1 MHTFFA
7 AIPPSKPTMSNPIP
21 NVYHAASNEN
31 LFGVSPHVTAALEA
45 AIPSIYSYPHPDA
58 IVLREA
64 IAQKLGVE
72 LSEIM
77 IGSGS
82 AELISLLIRTFCRP
96 FHTTSI
102 LSISPTYP
110 LYRMEAEALGVNYI
124 EAPLDSSYRVDIDSI
139 LNKVDAS
146 TRLCFIS
153 NPNNPTGTYIN
164 QSELERLI
172 FELPEHVTL
181 VVDEAYVEYVAALDF
196 ADTLQHLHDRL
207 NMVILRTFS
216 KAYGLASLRIGYMVA
231 SDTLLSHLL
240 KVKQPYNVNHLAQVA
255 AYASLQDK
263 DFLAHTL
270 QATEE
275 GKTYLQQRLKTLGVQ
290 SWPSQG
296 NFLLVDA
303 GVPAT
308 LLYNHLLEN
317 GIQVRLTSSPF
328 AFRIT
333 IGQQAHQDYL
343 LHTLRTILSPNALMP
358 HSRLSQI
365 LATGEAFANANTT
378 AAIAATKTLAG
389 EASNTGDA
397 ADRIAF
403 AFARAFNA
411 SLAHTTSHAGNLYS
425 STYGMMDMI
434 SAFNVLVKSTPLV
447 TFGHLFSNLTI
458 LKAVSGASE
467 VHILDLGI
475 GGGLQ
480 WFHLLEVLAMRA
492 EGAPRIY
499 LTGIDIPAAEGDPE
513 HKLRATGEALQEY
526 AAKLGI
532 SFSYSGTA
540 SKLED
545 ISLLEL
551 PLRPSET
558 LVINSALTLH
568 HIPDQLVKQPDE
580 RDRVLRQVKALQ
592 PVVFTLTEPDS
603 EHNKLD
609 FLPRLRESLR
619 HYYTVFDVLDTLL
632 PSDLPERHIIE
643 QEFFAR
649 EIINIISCE
658 NSERIERHER
668 NEAWQRRLVRL
679 GFTPF
684 AQDSLSEELASL
696 LQLHENF
703 TLQQNVAGYT
713 LYWKGTNIIASTAW
727 R

>member
-1 MHTFFA
+1 M
-7 AIPPSKPTMSNPIP
+7 SKLIP
-21 NVYHAASNEN
+21 NAYHAASNEN

-45 AIPSIYSYPHPDA
+45 AFPNIYSYPNPDA
-58 IVLREA
+58 LVLREA
-64 IAQKLGVE
+64 ISQKLGVA
-72 LSEIM
+72 LNEIM

-102 LSISPTYP
+102 LSVSPTYP
-110 LYRMEAEALGVNYI
+110 LYRMEAEALGVNYL
-124 EAPLDSSYRVDIDSI
+124 ESPLDSSYRVDIDSI
-139 LNKVDAS
+139 LHKVDGS

-153 NPNNPTGTYIN
+153 NPNNPTGTYFN
-164 QSELERLI
+164 QADLERLI
-172 FELPEHVTL
+172 LELPEHVTL
-181 VVDEAYVEYVAALDF
+181 VIDEAYVEYVTATDF
-196 ADTLQHLHDRL
+196 TDAVQYLHNRQ

-231 SDTLLSHLL
+231 GIPLLSHLL

-255 AYASLQDK
+255 AHASLQDK

-270 QATEE
+270 QATVE
-275 GKTYLQQRLKTLGVQ
+275 GKAYMQEQLNRLGVQ

-303 GVPAT
+303 GVPAA
-308 LLYNHLLEN
+308 LLYNHFLEN
-317 GIQVRLTSSPF
+317 SIQVRLTSC
-328 AFRIT
+328 AYALRIT

-343 LHTLRTILSPNALMP
+343 LQTLQAILSPDILMP
-358 HSRLSQI
+358 NPRLSQI
-365 LATGEAFANANTT
+365 LATGEAFANTDT
-378 AAIAATKTLAG
+378 PTAIAATQRLAG

-411 SLAHTTSHAGNLYS
+411 CLARNTSHAGNLYS
-425 STYGMMDMI
+425 STYGIMDMI
-434 SAFNVLVKSTPLV
+434 SAFNVLVRSTPLV

-458 LKAVSGASE
+458 LRAIGGAAE

-480 WFHLLEVLAMRA
+480 WFHLLEALAMRA
-492 EGAPRIY
+492 EGAPRIH

-526 AAKLGI
+526 AAQLGI
-532 SFSYSGTA
+532 PFGYTGIA

-545 ISLLEL
+545 MSLLEL
-551 PLRPSET
+551 PIRPSET

-580 RDRVLRQVKALQ
+580 RDRVLRQIKALQ

-632 PSDLPERHIIE
+632 PSDLPERHVIE

-679 GFTPF
+679 GFAPF
-684 AQDSLSEELASL
+684 VQDCLAAEVASR

-703 TLQQNVAGYT
+703 ELQHNGAGYT

-727 R
+727 K